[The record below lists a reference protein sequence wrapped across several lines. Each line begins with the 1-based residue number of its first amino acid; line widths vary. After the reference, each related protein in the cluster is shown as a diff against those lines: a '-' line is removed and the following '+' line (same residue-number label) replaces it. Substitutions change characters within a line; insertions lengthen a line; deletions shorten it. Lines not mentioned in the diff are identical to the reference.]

1 MLAKIF
7 NLQILVLCLIQNTF
21 SNQIDYNTNQTQ
33 NENNKIQQKS
43 NQMVLNKNNNK
54 QVYNYDSST
63 GAYVLANQKS
73 VDETQQNESI
83 YELDPV
89 TGRYRLTKKAKKQI
103 LEKYDSRTITQDLNA
118 QLKNI
123 ITAILECNNI
133 NNVSSINTN
142 LNNIIIR
149 FITQNKLSKQYVKGI
164 WEAWYNKYMKSLNTK
179 LIQLCNNNTDVYK
192 SISKI
197 NIFNI
202 DSATRF
208 IDAI

>member
-1 MLAKIF
+1 
-7 NLQILVLCLIQNTF
+7 
-21 SNQIDYNTNQTQ
+21 
-33 NENNKIQQKS
+33 
-43 NQMVLNKNNNK
+43 MVLNKNNNK

-63 GAYVLANQKS
+63 GAYVLANQKNA
-73 VDETQQNESI
+73 DETQQNESI